1 MMGSSH
7 SQLQCAVEQSVS
19 LSLRVIGASV
29 HLEVG
34 RDLVDRILQVTARK
48 KGNKTVLASI
58 D

>member
-1 MMGSSH
+1 MRGSSR
-7 SQLQCAVEQSVS
+7 LQCAVEQSVS
-19 LSLRVIGASV
+19 LSLRVIGTSA

-48 KGNKTVLASI
+48 KGNKTVLTSI

>member
-1 MMGSSH
+1 MWGLL
-7 SQLQCAVEQSVS
+7 SQLQCAVEKPIS
-19 LSLRVIGASV
+19 LSLHVIRASA

-34 RDLVDRILQVTARK
+34 RDLVDRILQVTAKK